1 MRPSWTDSA
10 YIRASREEPSA
21 PFLLALRRSVR
32 YMTGLPVVEENVAIK
47 PWDSRLALWLVR
59 PLRSTRVHPNHL
71 TTVSLIAGLT
81 AAALYATGDGRAA
94 SWGGA
99 LYVLSAILDHADG
112 ELARLAGKM
121 SASGGEYDR
130 LCDLVAR
137 VALFMGV
144 GLSLR
149 YGPLGAW
156 AVVCGIVGATSLVVT
171 FSLRSEM
178 ARRDVPGSLDQPSAG
193 GFDLNDALYLVA
205 PLTWLGWLA
214 PFVVGVGLGTPI
226 FCLVT
231 ARKYQRATTERV

>member
-1 MRPSWTDSA
+1 
-10 YIRASREEPSA
+10 
-21 PFLLALRRSVR
+21 
-32 YMTGLPVVEENVAIK
+32 MTRLPVIDESVAIK

-59 PLRSTRVHPNHL
+59 PLRSTWVHPNHL
-71 TTVSLIAGLT
+71 TTLSLLAGLA
-81 AAALYATGDGRAA
+81 AAALYATGDTRAA

-121 SASGGEYDR
+121 SRFGGEYDR

-149 YGPLGAW
+149 TGPLGGW
-156 AVVCGIVGATSLVVT
+156 AVACGIVGAASLVVT

-178 ARRDVPGSLDQPSAG
+178 ARHDVPGSLDQPSAA
-193 GFDLNDALYLVA
+193 GFDLNDTLYLVA
-205 PLTWLGWLA
+205 PMTWLGWLT

-226 FCLVT
+226 FCLLT
-231 ARKYQRATTERV
+231 AYKYQRTRTERV